1 MNVQPQ
7 FGSDEERAARR
18 LIEQAGT
25 ILKGLRGGIPDSF
38 AAVMFAGATPEDLV
52 RYEAREIADLAE
64 AAWLFLQE
72 RKAGDRRRCASR
84 RGPARWAPSAS
95 RRSRSSRCSTPT
107 CRSCSTR

>member
-7 FGSDEERAARR
+7 FGSEEERAARR

-25 ILKGLRGGIPDSF
+25 ILKGSRGGIPDSF
-38 AAVMFAGATPEDLV
+38 AAVMFAGVTPEDLV

-72 RKAGDRRRCASR
+72 RKAAIAEGALRGAARPDGRR
-84 RGPARWAPSAS
+84 ARQDA
-95 RRSRSSRCSTPT
+95 SRSSRCSTAI